1 MKRAREKN
9 WDLKIFAVS
18 TKQGEQNIEPTW
30 KYVKEKNFSD
40 FINTNDPFGVSRFF
54 NKYDIQSTPQIY
66 VLDENKIIR
75 SKSIEAKQLD
85 EVVDY
90 LIKDEAQKIAKQVNK
105 K

>member
-1 MKRAREKN
+1 LEIGEREKFFRFYKYKRP
-9 WDLKIFAVS
+9 LRRFKIFS
-18 TKQGEQNIEPTW
+18 
-30 KYVKEKNFSD
+30 
-40 FINTNDPFGVSRFF
+40 
-54 NKYDIQSTPQIY
+54 KYDIQSTPQIY